1 MPVDGR
7 PYNVEEVRMERVELN
22 IPSNPVFERV
32 VRASAAEVGNAIG
45 FSEARVEDLK
55 LAISEAVNNA
65 IDHGNRRE
73 AGKLVAVVFEIDG
86 EKLEIRIS
94 DQGEGI
100 ERLDTSRRVVDEQ
113 SLESGQLRGFGMYLI
128 SELVDDLEVSSS
140 HRGTML
146 TLRLYRRE
154 EP

>member
-1 MPVDGR
+1 MD
-7 PYNVEEVRMERVELN
+7 RVELN
-22 IPSNPVFERV
+22 IPSNPIFERV
-32 VRASAAEVGNAIG
+32 VRASAAEVGSAFG
-45 FSEARVEDLK
+45 FSEERIEDLK

-65 IDHGNRRE
+65 IDHGNRGE

-94 DQGEGI
+94 DQGPGV
-100 ERLDTSRRVVDEQ
+100 ERIDVTRRVVDEAN
-113 SLESGQLRGFGMYLI
+113 LEAGELRGFGMYLI

-140 HRGTML
+140 HRGTIL

-154 EP
+154 QP

>member
-1 MPVDGR
+1 
-7 PYNVEEVRMERVELN
+7 MERVELS

-45 FSEARVEDLK
+45 FSEERVEDLK

-65 IDHGNRRE
+65 IDHGNKRE

-94 DQGEGI
+94 DQGDGI
-100 ERLDTSRRVVDEQ
+100 EQLDTSRHVVEEQ
-113 SLESGQLRGFGMYLI
+113 NLESGQLRGFGMYLI

-140 HRGTML
+140 HRGTVL
-146 TLRLYRRE
+146 TLRLYRRSQL
-154 EP
+154 

>member
-1 MPVDGR
+1 
-7 PYNVEEVRMERVELN
+7 MERVELN

-32 VRASAAEVGNAIG
+32 VRASAAEVGSAFG
-45 FSEARVEDLK
+45 FSDERIEDLK

-73 AGKLVAVVFEIDG
+73 VSKLVAVVFEIDG

-94 DQGEGI
+94 DEGPGV
-100 ERLDTSRRVVDEQ
+100 ERVDLSRRVVDEAN
-113 SLESGQLRGFGMYLI
+113 LEAGQLRGFGMYLI

-154 EP
+154 QP

>member
-1 MPVDGR
+1 
-7 PYNVEEVRMERVELN
+7 MERVELN

-100 ERLDTSRRVVDEQ
+100 ERLDISSRRVVDEQ

>member
-1 MPVDGR
+1 
-7 PYNVEEVRMERVELN
+7 MERVELS

-45 FSEARVEDLK
+45 FSEERVEDLK

-65 IDHGNRRE
+65 IDHGNKRE

-94 DQGEGI
+94 DQGDGI
-100 ERLDTSRRVVDEQ
+100 EQLDTSRHVVEEQ
-113 SLESGQLRGFGMYLI
+113 NLESGQLRGFGMYLI

-140 HRGTML
+140 HRGTVL
-146 TLRLYRRE
+146 TLRLYRRGQ
-154 EP
+154 P

>member
-1 MPVDGR
+1 
-7 PYNVEEVRMERVELN
+7 MERVELS

-45 FSEARVEDLK
+45 FSEERVEDLK

-65 IDHGNRRE
+65 IDHGNKRE

-94 DQGEGI
+94 DQGDGI
-100 ERLDTSRRVVDEQ
+100 EQFDTSRHVVEEQ
-113 SLESGQLRGFGMYLI
+113 NLESGQLRGFGMYLI

-140 HRGTML
+140 HRGTVL
-146 TLRLYRRE
+146 TLRLYRRGQ
-154 EP
+154 P

>member
-1 MPVDGR
+1 
-7 PYNVEEVRMERVELN
+7 MERVELS

-32 VRASAAEVGNAIG
+32 VRASAAEVGSAIG
-45 FSEARVEDLK
+45 FSEERVEDLK

-65 IDHGNRRE
+65 IDHGNKRE

-94 DQGEGI
+94 DQGDGI
-100 ERLDTSRRVVDEQ
+100 EQLDTSRHVVEEQ
-113 SLESGQLRGFGMYLI
+113 NLESGQLRGFGMYLI

-140 HRGTML
+140 HRGTVL
-146 TLRLYRRE
+146 TLRLYRRSQL
-154 EP
+154 

>member
-1 MPVDGR
+1 
-7 PYNVEEVRMERVELN
+7 MERVELN

-45 FSEARVEDLK
+45 FSEERVEDLK

-65 IDHGNRRE
+65 IDHGNKRE

-94 DQGEGI
+94 DQGDGI
-100 ERLDTSRRVVDEQ
+100 EQLDTSRHVVEEQ
-113 SLESGQLRGFGMYLI
+113 NLESGQLRGFGMYLI

-140 HRGTML
+140 HRGTVL
-146 TLRLYRRE
+146 TLRLYRRGQ
-154 EP
+154 P